1 MKFLFVL
8 SLIFVLQ
15 IVFADEELQCTED
28 GAGSYYIPKGCPKM
42 DQNEC
47 QKLCDKL
54 CASKVKNPK
63 GYCGNVMRN
72 VDADSCYC
80 T

>member
-1 MKFLFVL
+1 MDFVIE
-8 SLIFVLQ
+8 SLYYKELYVL
-15 IVFADEELQCTED
+15 
-28 GAGSYYIPKGCPKM
+28 GSYYIPKGCPKM